1 MISTRYKIGIFGM
14 GAVGS
19 SIYDE
24 LNGYPN
30 LYALLDEDRINKYKK
45 NPLYINGKKVEL
57 NSTSN
62 KKMDF
67 IFLCVKVYH
76 LDKALVDLK
85 PFVDDHTIIL
95 PILNG
100 IDAHDIV
107 SKAYPHNWVLYG
119 AINVESNKEGNNVK
133 TSKIMNLQFGD
144 KYNYHL
150 RFPLIEYKKIFDHYK
165 IVNHIYHNVNR
176 RVWLKW
182 MMNLAINQI
191 SAYGNYTY
199 KDMSDPEILDLMY
212 HVFDE
217 GYIVAQSYNIGVTR
231 GDIDELKYRCSLFE
245 SDRVTSLTL
254 DVNKG
259 GLNEAAIFGG
269 RMLEL
274 AKAKNIDIPYNT
286 MVYERLLERINGK
299 GH

>member
-1 MISTRYKIGIFGM
+1 MISTQIKIGIFGM
-14 GAVGS
+14 GSVGA
-19 SIYDE
+19 SIYNE

-30 LYALLDEDRINKYKK
+30 LYALLDEKRIDGYKK
-45 NPLYINGKKVEL
+45 NPLIIKGNVINL
-57 NSTSN
+57 NMTSD

-67 IFLCVKVYH
+67 IIVCVKVYH
-76 LDKALVDLK
+76 LDKALEDLK
-85 PFVDDHTIIL
+85 PFVNDRTIIL

-100 IDAHDIV
+100 IDAHDLI
-107 SKAYPHNWVLYG
+107 KAKFPKNRVLFG
-119 AINVESNKEGNNVK
+119 AINVESNKELNIVK

-144 KYNYHL
+144 EFNYVL
-150 RFPLIEYKKIFDHYK
+150 REPLIKIKKIFDYYH
-165 IVNHIYHNVNR
+165 IVNNIYHNLKR

-182 MMNLAINQI
+182 IMNLAINQI

-199 KDMSDPEILDLMY
+199 KDMSDKDTLELMY
-212 HVFDE
+212 RIFDE
-217 GYIVAQSYNIGVTR
+217 GYMVAQAYNIGITR

-259 GLNEAAIFGG
+259 GLNEAKIFGG

-274 AKAKNIDIPYNT
+274 AEAKNIDIPNNR
-286 MVYERLLERINGK
+286 MVYQKLVERINK
-299 GH
+299 K